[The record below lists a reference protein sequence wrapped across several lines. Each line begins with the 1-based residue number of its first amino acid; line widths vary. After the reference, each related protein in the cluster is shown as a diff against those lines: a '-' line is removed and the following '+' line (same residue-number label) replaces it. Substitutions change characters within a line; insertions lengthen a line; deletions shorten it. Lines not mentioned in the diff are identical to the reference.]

1 MTIVKVDKDY
11 KISLNKFKDR
21 LKIKPL
27 DSLRI
32 QIARRK
38 LIIEKAEVRDPLIE
52 VLENPAHVDKEKLKL
67 DLKKLEEEMWTE

>member
-11 KISLNKFKDR
+11 KISLNKFKDT

-32 QIARRK
+32 QIDRRK
-38 LIIEKAEVRDPLIE
+38 IILEKVEARDSLIE
-52 VLENPAHVDKEKLKL
+52 VLENPAHVDKDHPDFK
-67 DLKKLEEEMWTE
+67 